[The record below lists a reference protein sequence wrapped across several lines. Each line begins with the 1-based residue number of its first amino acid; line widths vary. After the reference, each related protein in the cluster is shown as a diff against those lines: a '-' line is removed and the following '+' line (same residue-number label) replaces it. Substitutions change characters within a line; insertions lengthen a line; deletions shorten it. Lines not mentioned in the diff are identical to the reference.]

1 MNFKQRIKYKLLR
14 CDLSRE
20 IDFVAEKG
28 GEDWIT
34 NKWSKESK
42 SMTFLIGERCDN
54 SKWDE
59 RYANCNKVRGWVPD
73 QRAKTRKS
81 LWGLQKYVLE
91 NNKLLDSSLGGQ
103 AKYGIYI
110 FVPQRIKHMFG

>member
-1 MNFKQRIKYKLLR
+1 MIQQAMNFKQQVKYKLLR

-34 NKWSKESK
+34 NKWGKESK

-54 SKWDE
+54 SKWMRDTQIATE
-59 RYANCNKVRGWVPD
+59 VRVLVLG

-81 LWGLQKYVLE
+81 LWGL
-91 NNKLLDSSLGGQ
+91 
-103 AKYGIYI
+103 
-110 FVPQRIKHMFG
+110 